1 MTIKD
6 SIIQIWFDG
15 LNAGDLESTVAL
27 FDPHEQVITN
37 AANPMV
43 IGPDAAATVL
53 GEFFTRTTDR
63 DFTVHAVAHGEH
75 VSFAHWTA
83 QLTFADGANVAGHT
97 VNAFTTAI
105 EGVDTFGFNDD
116 GLLATVEILH
126 QTTTVAI
133 AAAANAKTGT
143 TS

>member
-6 SIIQIWFDG
+6 SLIQSWFDG

-37 AANPMV
+37 AANPTV
-43 IGPDAAATVL
+43 IGSDAATTVL
-53 GEFFTRTTDR
+53 TEFFTRTTDR
-63 DFTVHAVAHGEH
+63 AFNVLAVAHGEH

-83 QLTFADGANVAGHT
+83 QLTFADGATVAGYT
-97 VNAFTTAI
+97 VNAFTTAV
-105 EGVDTFGFNDD
+105 EGVDTFDFNDD
-116 GLLATVEILH
+116 GLIVTVEILH
-126 QTTTVAI
+126 QTTGVAI
-133 AAAANAKTGT
+133 AAAANAKKGT